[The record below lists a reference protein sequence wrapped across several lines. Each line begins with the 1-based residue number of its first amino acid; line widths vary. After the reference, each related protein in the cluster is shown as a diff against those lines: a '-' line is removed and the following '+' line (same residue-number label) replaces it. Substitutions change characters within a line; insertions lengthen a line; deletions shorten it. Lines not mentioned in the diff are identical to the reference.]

1 MCAQRT
7 QRPPTRAKVKLSN
20 VRWMVR
26 EPCALARPVACRG
39 FACWSTRGYRVCD
52 CASCETLIAR
62 CDKIIRR
69 ASDRRRRL
77 STMVDRVRC
86 QPHLKSVTISGRRN
100 KPSAMRTPSSTK
112 RVLAGARAG
121 PLVLHKNICVT
132 PKVQRFG
139 GTVLECTKQN
149 TAS

>member
-1 MCAQRT
+1 MLC
-7 QRPPTRAKVKLSN
+7 L
-20 VRWMVR
+20 VR
-26 EPCALARPVACRG
+26 EPCVLARPAACRG

-62 CDKIIRR
+62 CDKTIRR

-100 KPSAMRTPSSTK
+100 KLSAMRTPSSTK

-121 PLVLHKNICVT
+121 PLVYLYKIFCLS
-132 PKVQRFG
+132 PKFLSSKVERFG
-139 GTVLECTKQN
+139 GTVFPSVHRCTLGLAV
-149 TAS
+149 T